1 MPFTLNRRKSD
12 RVGGRDEGDRGEA
25 ASGEDVTEL
34 LKNSRNEGRL
44 ESLVSLVNDGDI
56 TLAKAASKMNLSVD
70 DFCQTA
76 ERYGFVLL

>member
-1 MPFTLNRRKSD
+1 MVISVKLFNFAPNIPKR
-12 RVGGRDEGDRGEA
+12 RGEE
-25 ASGEDVTEL
+25 SFRKMSVTEL
-34 LKNSRNEGRL
+34 LKKSRNEGRL